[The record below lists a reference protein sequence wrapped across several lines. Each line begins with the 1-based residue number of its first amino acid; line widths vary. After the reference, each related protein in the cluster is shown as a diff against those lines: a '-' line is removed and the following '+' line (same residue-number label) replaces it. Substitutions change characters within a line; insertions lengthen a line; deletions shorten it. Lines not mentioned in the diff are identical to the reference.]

1 MNSSFPFPQAIEQL
15 KPWLAHYH
23 YDGLRYDEMF
33 TGPNQPRPH
42 YAALYTHLLQQGS
55 NPWRGLFNEVN
66 RQIRDNGVTYNIY
79 GDSEGASRP
88 WMLDPLPLII
98 PADEWQQIEAAVQ
111 QRARLF
117 NHIVS
122 DLYGQQHLLTQGR
135 LPPALILGQPAF
147 LRPAA
152 GITPPQGIY
161 LHLLA
166 VDLARS
172 PDGRWWVI
180 SDRTQAPS
188 GLGYALENRLI
199 VSRLYPELFQT
210 LRVRRLA
217 PFFATF
223 RDSLAALA
231 PQREGPT
238 HTVLLTPG
246 PYNETYFE
254 HAFLARYLGFPLVEG
269 SDLTVRDGAVWLKT
283 LLGLRRI
290 QVIVRR
296 LDDDFCDPLEFR
308 ADSTLGVPGLMEA
321 VRRGQVLV
329 ANVLGSGILETGALA
344 GFLPGLCETLL
355 HESLLMPNV
364 ATWWCG
370 EPSARQQA
378 LSQMQRLVFKSA
390 TPPQRFGPIFGED
403 LDALGC
409 RQLAAT
415 INETPNDFLAQE
427 LVALSRA
434 PVLKRHPEPLL
445 EPRSVGLR
453 VFAIATPSGYR
464 VMAGGLA
471 RTASEQDV
479 RILSNQRGGG
489 SKDVWVCGEAP
500 DLPLSLLQR
509 PAQVSDL
516 VRSGPGLSSRVV
528 ENLFWFG
535 RYTERTDHLARY
547 LRVALSRIA
556 EYSEAP
562 MEWSGLAA
570 LGRRLG
576 LLAEPGDQ
584 ARITA
589 GLLSGIAD
597 ENLSGSLAAQIL
609 HLSRTGFQ
617 LRERLSADNWRTL
630 HALSYT
636 LEQQALTPVSLLG
649 AVGLLDRAV
658 SLCMT
663 LSGFALDG
671 MTRDP
676 GWLFLALGRRLERLQ
691 FQTQAILEAINMPAE
706 ANPEW
711 LLEVSDSIVTYRS
724 RYMARPEWLAV
735 LDLLIADESNPRGL
749 AFQTTSMASY
759 LAQIAALLGPIRAQ
773 VDFQIQH
780 QALLALDVGRE
791 FRPDSTLLRET
802 LQNLHTAA
810 GILADQL
817 SLQFFSHVDQ
827 IVWVSA

>member
-1 MNSSFPFPQAIEQL
+1 MAQPE
-15 KPWLAHYH
+15 PWLAHYH

-33 TGPNQPRPH
+33 RAQNEARPH
-42 YAALYTHLLQQGS
+42 YAALYAHLLQEGS
-55 NPWRGLFNEVN
+55 KQWRGLFNEVD
-66 RQIRDNGVTYNIY
+66 RQIRDHGVTYNIY

-98 PADEWQQIEAAVQ
+98 PADEWRQIEEAAR

-122 DLYGQQHLLTQGR
+122 DLYGQQNLLTQGQ
-135 LPPALILGQPAF
+135 LPPTLILGQPAF

-152 GITPPQGIY
+152 GVTPPQGVY

-199 VSRLYPELFQT
+199 VSRLFPDLFQR

-223 RDSLAALA
+223 RDALSALA
-231 PQREGPT
+231 PNREGPT

-283 LLGLRRI
+283 LLGLRKI

-329 ANVLGSGILETGALA
+329 ANVLGSGVLETGALA
-344 GFLPGLCETLL
+344 GFLPGLCEKLL
-355 HESLLMPNV
+355 QESLLMPNV

-370 EPSARQQA
+370 EPSAHQEA
-378 LSQMQRLVFKSA
+378 LSQIHRLVFKGA
-390 TPPQRFGPIFGED
+390 TPQRRFGPIFGED
-403 LDALGC
+403 LDAAGC
-409 RQLAAT
+409 RQLAT
-415 INETPNDFLAQE
+415 TVNEAPTEFLAQE

-434 PVLKRHPEPLL
+434 PVLKRHPEPRL

-453 VFAIATPSGYR
+453 VFAVATPSGYV
-464 VMAGGLA
+464 VMPGGLA

-479 RILSNQRGGG
+479 RVLSNQRGGG
-489 SKDVWVCGEAP
+489 SKDVWVCGESLG
-500 DLPLSLLQR
+500 LPLSLLQR
-509 PAQVSDL
+509 PVGVGDL
-516 VRSGPGLSSRVV
+516 VRSGAGLSSRVV

-556 EYSEAP
+556 EYAEAP
-562 MEWSGLAA
+562 LEWAGLAA
-570 LGRRLG
+570 LGGRLG
-576 LLAEPGDQ
+576 LLADAGDQ
-584 ARITA
+584 ARMTT
-589 GLLSGIAD
+589 GLLNGVAD
-597 ENLSGSLAAQIL
+597 KNRPGSLAAQIL

-636 LEQQALTPVSLLG
+636 LEQQAPIPISLLG
-649 AVGLLDRAV
+649 AIGLLDRAV

-676 GWLFLALGRRLERLQ
+676 GWLFLALGRRIERLQ
-691 FQTQAILEAINMPAE
+691 FQTQAIMEAMKMPSE

-735 LDLLIADESNPRGL
+735 LDLLITDESNPRGL
-749 AFQTTSMASY
+749 VFQTTSIGHY
-759 LAQIAALLGPIRAQ
+759 LEQIAALLGPIRAQ
-773 VDFQIQH
+773 ADFQVQH
-780 QALLALDVGRE
+780 RALLALDIGQE
-791 FRPDSTLLRET
+791 FRPDSVVLRET
-802 LQNLHTAA
+802 LHYLHTAA
-810 GILADQL
+810 GVLADQL
-817 SLQFFSHVDQ
+817 SLQFFSHVGQ
-827 IVWVSA
+827 SVWVSA